1 MDVRQPIPNNGGDWV
16 TKFGDTWKKQ
26 VDQFRNK
33 FAETLVEVQMPPN
46 DCTDVPILYVKKEA
60 IVEVLVYLK
69 ETPGFEY
76 NFLSDITATDEE
88 ADLRFEVIYNLFSTQ
103 HHWRIR
109 VKVRVEESEDVPSAV
124 SVWKGANW
132 AEREIFDMFGVR
144 FKDHPNLR
152 RILMDQRWVGHPLR
166 KDYPLKGYQI
176 FTDAEAVD
184 PSLLD
189 L

>member
-1 MDVRQPIPNNGGDWV
+1 MTAR
-16 TKFGDTWKKQ
+16 T
-26 VDQFRNK
+26 
-33 FAETLVEVQMPPN
+33 
-46 DCTDVPILYVKKEA
+46 
-60 IVEVLVYLK
+60 
-69 ETPGFEY
+69 
-76 NFLSDITATDEE
+76 FLFFTDITATDEE